1 MLGIQ
6 QSRLWRTATLNE
18 FRAFFR
24 LSAHKTFN
32 DINPNPQTATKLRN
46 FYGHP
51 NNVEFYPGVLVEN
64 ATALPPPALGRAV
77 FSDSIA
83 VLRGDR
89 FYTQVSPF
97 LKIVVNVRT
106 ILPLS

>member
-18 FRAFFR
+18 FRAFFN
-24 LSAHKTFN
+24 LLEHKDFD
-32 DINPNPQTATKLRN
+32 DINSNPHTATKLRN

-51 NNVEFYPGVLVEN
+51 NDVEFYPGVLVEN
-64 ATALPPPALGRAV
+64 AYAVPPSALGRAL
-77 FSDSIA
+77 FSDSTA

-89 FYTQVSPF
+89 FYAQVSN
-97 LKIVVNVRT
+97 LNVIVNVRT
-106 ILPLS
+106 ILLLS